1 MILKIRVAE
10 APIVMIAAHSA
21 YGISAAV
28 LAALIA
34 AVLAGIAVVEAQA
47 AVLTEVIRIV
57 SVHCAHSLGAVGVA
71 LAALLAHLAGF
82 AEFVLVLLI
91 RDPAVTD
98 LTDVLVP
105 LGAFHTGLTVR
116 AAAALGVISA
126 ALQAQAA
133 VLAGLLVQQA
143 FLALFAGRVAIDA
156 VYDAGIIVVH
166 ALVHRTE
173 AGVTQR
179 AVHRVAVIV
188 CTVIAEAAGVADGYG
203 AAGTLMAFAAQLVI
217 LADVAFAAGR
227 AVRVLHAVGTFIAL
241 LAPVGRV
248 AQAHTAV
255 VAMGFNPA
263 IVVAVNGA
271 ELAVAQI
278 LTPVVVV
285 AVGAISAGVVVVPKG
300 MSGKL

>member
-1 MILKIRVAE
+1 MEGR
-10 APIVMIAAHSA
+10 
-21 YGISAAV
+21 G
-28 LAALIA
+28 
-34 AVLAGIAVVEAQA
+34 
-47 AVLTEVIRIV
+47 
-57 SVHCAHSLGAVGVA
+57 
-71 LAALLAHLAGF
+71 
-82 AEFVLVLLI
+82 
-91 RDPAVTD
+91 RD
-98 LTDVLVP
+98 
-105 LGAFHTGLTVR
+105 
-116 AAAALGVISA
+116 ALGVIPA

-227 AVRVLHAVGTFIAL
+227 AVRVLHAVGTFIAR
-241 LAPVGRV
+241 LAPIGRV
-248 AQAHTAV
+248 SKAHTAV
-255 VAMGFNPA
+255 VTMGFNPA
-263 IVVAVNGA
+263 LVVTVNGA
-271 ELAVAQI
+271 EQAVTHILAAKMVM
-278 LTPVVVV
+278 V
-285 AVGAISAGVVVVPKG
+285 AVRTIEAVIVVVPKG
-300 MSGKL
+300 MGGKLQTRHQ